1 MVIRGSQVQ
10 ISLARPHELGPDEI
24 AAWHSMQRT
33 TGSLANPFM
42 SPEFAV
48 AISRFRADARI
59 AVLTDGPEVVG
70 FFPFEKRRFGVGVPI
85 GAGLSNRHGLIHVP
99 AIEWDPGGLLRACK
113 LSVWQFDYLAEG
125 QRPFEHYAAAVTP
138 SALIDLTDGFASYK
152 EKLSVKSPRLCKNM
166 DRNTYELARD
176 VDELRYVVD
185 SRDMAGLRTLMTWK
199 SAQCRRKGWFDGFDR
214 PWIVDVVDYLFNTR
228 SDRFMGLLSLLYA
241 GDIPVAAQFGLRF
254 DGLFAGWFTA
264 YDARYAKYSPGL
276 LQFMRMAEDLAAAGI
291 HMIDLGSPPS
301 SYKERLQSRDI
312 LVAEGMVIKG
322 PLGASMHRARRAV
335 AGCADHQIRQHRVM
349 FRVADGLLRHYGRIG

>member
-1 MVIRGSQVQ
+1 MLISTMVNTTSAGQSGTGMAKVRLSSEAGAPTSRSAPAMVIRGSQVQ

-152 EKLSVKSPRLCKNM
+152 
-166 DRNTYELARD
+166 
-176 VDELRYVVD
+176 
-185 SRDMAGLRTLMTWK
+185 
-199 SAQCRRKGWFDGFDR
+199 
-214 PWIVDVVDYLFNTR
+214 
-228 SDRFMGLLSLLYA
+228 
-241 GDIPVAAQFGLRF
+241 
-254 DGLFAGWFTA
+254 
-264 YDARYAKYSPGL
+264 
-276 LQFMRMAEDLAAAGI
+276 
-291 HMIDLGSPPS
+291 
-301 SYKERLQSRDI
+301 
-312 LVAEGMVIKG
+312 
-322 PLGASMHRARRAV
+322 
-335 AGCADHQIRQHRVM
+335 
-349 FRVADGLLRHYGRIG
+349 